1 MLPTVIVV
9 LTLYGCYVAYSAIL
23 VFIILGIVEDRERR
37 LERFLRSLGRRE
49 REREYALTVR
59 AYQKRGRPPV
69 YHKPRNKTYHYS
81 S

>member
-1 MLPTVIVV
+1 MLSTVIVV

-23 VFIILGIVEDRERR
+23 VFIILSIVEDRERR

-49 REREYALTVR
+49 KEREYALTVR
-59 AYQKRGRPPV
+59 AYHERGRPPV
-69 YHKPRNKTYHYS
+69 YHKPRNKPYHYS